1 MVKSWRQV
9 GEEPLC
15 EPVAEGVYDGRIDS
29 VDEDYLALVVVQF
42 DGDPRWLQLQL
53 QFGARRRLGP
63 VCVTVAQ
70 AYDPEAFRWV
80 EEDDTLPLDGF
91 CRHPDVP
98 LLALAHVNGPAVFP
112 RGEAGGAHH
121 AHPGGAPLRVIR
133 KLLLGAVLDA
143 AQLVGELQVGLRR
156 VWVEGDR
163 N

>member
-1 MVKSWRQV
+1 M
-9 GEEPLC
+9 
-15 EPVAEGVYDGRIDS
+15 
-29 VDEDYLALVVVQF
+29 
-42 DGDPRWLQLQL
+42 
-53 QFGARRRLGP
+53 QFGARRRLCP

-70 AYDPEAFRWV
+70 ADNPEAFGRV
-80 EEDDTLPLDGF
+80 EEDDTLPLDGL

-112 RGEAGGAHH
+112 RGKAGGPQH

-133 KLLLGAVLDA
+133 QLLLGAVLNA
-143 AQLVGELQVGLRR
+143 AQLVGELEVGLCR